1 MSMEV
6 HIMNKKVLSLGV
18 MLSLATTGVMAADS
32 VTTSVNNG
40 DQLTKYQKE
49 AIQLTQKQLAE
60 KAVQD
65 SKTYENVLTLNETR
79 AIDLALANN
88 RTAKQTKWDYQVA
101 KDTVSATA
109 AGKNPSISYLWQG
122 SRSNGVNAMTGRNV
136 TSKNGSHSFT
146 ISAPVFSPELDA
158 SIDASRYAREGAGA
172 SYEEA
177 LQQAKYD
184 AISGYYTLIMN
195 RNLVDVA
202 QQAVKDYQGHVTNV
216 EAQYNVGLVASS
228 DVLAAK
234 TNLADSETNLVKAQ
248 NSANLSE
255 ASLNQVIAYPVQ
267 TSITTA
273 ERDLQYKPYNVTL
286 EQAKAYA
293 MLHRSALVKSA
304 MAVKEAEE
312 TLRKAKSG
320 YLPTVGVETGRGYA
334 DPDGYFGTSNKSWH
348 IGAKASWSL
357 WDGGAT
363 QNKVKV
369 ANDTLEKAKEA
380 NLANVDAVLLAV
392 QKAYLNLRSAEQTIQ
407 STQTAVVQGQE
418 SFRIATLRYRAGV
431 GTNLDVLDAETKL
444 TTARN
449 NYVQALYNYNI
460 SIAALEQLTGV
471 PLNTPVGQ
479 GAEVIAN
486 SGALEQL
493 AKLGSHQ

>member
-49 AIQLTQKQLAE
+49 AIQLTQKQLAN

-65 SKTYENVLTLNETR
+65 SKTYEHALALNETR
-79 AIDLALANN
+79 TIDLALANN

-109 AGKNPSISYLWQG
+109 AGKNPSISYSWQG
-122 SRSNGVNAMTGRNV
+122 SRSKGVNAMTGRNV

-273 ERDLQYKPYNVTL
+273 EHDLQYKPYNVTL

-312 TLRKAKSG
+312 TLKKAKSG

-334 DPDGYFGTSNKSWH
+334 DSDGYFGTSNKSWH

-407 STQTAVVQGQE
+407 STQTAVAQGQE

-471 PLNTPVGQ
+471 PLNTPIGQ
-479 GAEVIAN
+479 GAEVITN

-493 AKLGSHQ
+493 AKLGSNQ

>member
-1 MSMEV
+1 
-6 HIMNKKVLSLGV
+6 MNKKVLSLGV
-18 MLSLATTGVMAADS
+18 MLSLATTGAMAADV

-40 DQLTKYQKE
+40 DQLSKYQKE

-60 KAVQD
+60 KSVQD
-65 SKTYENVLTLNETR
+65 SKTYESKLDLDESRT
-79 AIDLALANN
+79 IDLALANN
-88 RTAKQTKWDYQVA
+88 RTAKQTKWGYEAAKSAVSQV
-101 KDTVSATA
+101 A
-109 AGKNPSISYLWQG
+109 AGKNPSVSYGWSAQKTG
-122 SRSNGVNAMTGRNV
+122 GDTGRGK
-136 TSKNGSHSFT
+136 SGSHNFS
-146 ISAPVFSPELDA
+146 ISAPVFNPQLDA
-158 SIDASRYAREGAGA
+158 SIDSARYTREGTGA

-216 EAQYNVGLVASS
+216 QAQYNVGLVASS

-234 TNLADSETNLVKAQ
+234 TNLADSETSLVKAQ
-248 NSANLSE
+248 NAANLAE

-267 TSITTA
+267 TAINTA
-273 ERDLQYKPYNVTL
+273 EHDLQYKPYNITL

-293 MLHRSALVKSA
+293 LLHRSALVKSA
-304 MAVKEAEE
+304 
-312 TLRKAKSG
+312 KSG
-320 YLPTVGVETGRGYA
+320 YLPTVAVKAGRGYA
-334 DPDGYFGTSNKSWH
+334 DPDGYFGTSTKSWSV
-348 IGAKASWSL
+348 GATASWSL

-363 QNKVKV
+363 QNAIKK
-369 ANDTLEKAKEA
+369 ANAQLEQAKEA
-380 NLANVDAVLLAV
+380 NLATVDAVLLAV

-407 STQTAVVQGQE
+407 STQTAVAQGQE

-444 TTARN
+444 TDARN

-479 GAEVIAN
+479 GAQIIAN
-486 SGALEQL
+486 SGAAEQL
-493 AKLGSHQ
+493 AQLGGNQ

>member
-1 MSMEV
+1 MEV
-6 HIMNKKVLSLGV
+6 HVMNKKVLSLGV
-18 MLSLATTGVMAADS
+18 MLSLVTTGAMAADV

-40 DQLTKYQKE
+40 DQLSKYQKE

-60 KAVQD
+60 KSVQD
-65 SKTYENVLTLNETR
+65 SKTYESKLDLDESRT
-79 AIDLALANN
+79 IDLALANN
-88 RTAKQTKWDYQVA
+88 RTAKQTKWDYQAA

-109 AGKNPSISYLWQG
+109 AGKNPSISYSWQG
-122 SRSNGVNAMTGRNV
+122 ARSNGVNAMTGRNV
-136 TSKNGSHSFT
+136 TSKTGSHSFT

-172 SYEEA
+172 SYEES

-202 QQAVKDYQGHVTNV
+202 QQSVKDYQGHVTNV
-216 EAQYNVGLVASS
+216 QAQYNVGLVASS

-248 NSANLSE
+248 NAANLAE
-255 ASLNQVIAYPVQ
+255 ASLNQVIAYPAQ
-267 TSITTA
+267 TAINTA
-273 ERDLQYKPYNVTL
+273 EHDLQYKPYNVTL
-286 EQAKAYA
+286 EQAKVYA
-293 MLHRSALVKSA
+293 LLHRSALVKSA

-312 TLRKAKSG
+312 TLKKAKSG
-320 YLPTVGVETGRGYA
+320 YLPTVGVEAGRGYA
-334 DPDGYFGTSNKSWH
+334 DPDGYFGTNNKSWH

-357 WDGGAT
+357 WDGGTT

-369 ANDTLEKAKEA
+369 ATDTLEKAKEA
-380 NLANVDAVLLAV
+380 NLAAVDNVLLAV

-407 STQTAVVQGQE
+407 STQTAVAQGQE

-444 TTARN
+444 TDARN

-479 GAEVIAN
+479 GAEIIAN
-486 SGALEQL
+486 SGASEQL
-493 AKLGSHQ
+493 AQLGGNQ

>member
-1 MSMEV
+1 MEV

-18 MLSLATTGVMAADS
+18 MLSLATTGAMAADV

-40 DQLTKYQKE
+40 DQLSKYQKE

-60 KAVQD
+60 KSVQD
-65 SKTYENVLTLNETR
+65 SKTYESKLDLDESRTIE
-79 AIDLALANN
+79 LALANN
-88 RTAKQTKWDYQVA
+88 RTAKQTKWGYEAAKSAVSQV
-101 KDTVSATA
+101 A
-109 AGKNPSISYLWQG
+109 AGKNPSVKYEWSAQKTG
-122 SRSNGVNAMTGRNV
+122 GDTGR
-136 TSKNGSHSFT
+136 SKRGSHDFS
-146 ISAPVFSPELDA
+146 ISAPVFNPQLDA
-158 SIDASRYAREGAGA
+158 SIDAARYTREGTGA

-216 EAQYNVGLVASS
+216 QAQYNVGLVASS

-248 NSANLSE
+248 NSANLAE

-267 TSITTA
+267 TAINTA
-273 ERDLQYKPYNVTL
+273 EHDLQYKPYNVTL

-293 MLHRSALVKSA
+293 LLHRSALVKSA
-304 MAVKEAEE
+304 LDVKSAEEAVKS
-312 TLRKAKSG
+312 AKSG
-320 YLPTVGVETGRGYA
+320 YLPTVAVKAGRGYA
-334 DPDGYFGTSNKSWH
+334 DPDGYFGTSTKSWSV
-348 IGAKASWSL
+348 GAIASWSL

-363 QNKVKV
+363 QNAIKK
-369 ANDTLEKAKEA
+369 ANAQLEQAKEA
-380 NLANVDAVLLAV
+380 NLATVDAVLLAV
-392 QKAYLNLRSAEQTIQ
+392 QKAYLNLSSEEQTIK
-407 STQTAVVQGQE
+407 STQTAVAQGQE

-444 TTARN
+444 TDARN

-479 GAEVIAN
+479 GAEIIAN
-486 SGALEQL
+486 SGAAEQL
-493 AKLGSHQ
+493 AKLGSNQ

>member
-1 MSMEV
+1 
-6 HIMNKKVLSLGV
+6 MNKKVLSLGV

-122 SRSNGVNAMTGRNV
+122 SRSNGVNVMTGRNE
-136 TSKNGSHSFT
+136 TSKKGSHSFT
-146 ISAPVFSPELDA
+146 IKAPVFSPELDA

-177 LQQAKYD
+177 LQKAKYD

-293 MLHRSALVKSA
+293 ILHRSALVKSA
-304 MAVKEAEE
+304 MVVKEAEE
-312 TLRKAKSG
+312 ALKKAKSG
-320 YLPTVGVETGRGYA
+320 YLPTIGVETGRGYA

-348 IGAKASWSL
+348 IGAQASWSL

-369 ANDTLEKAKEA
+369 ANDSLEKAKEA
-380 NLANVDAVLLAV
+380 NLAIVDAVLLEV

-407 STQTAVVQGQE
+407 STQTAVAQGQE

-471 PLNTPVGQ
+471 PLNTPIGQ
-479 GAEVIAN
+479 GAEVITN

>member
-1 MSMEV
+1 
-6 HIMNKKVLSLGV
+6 MNKKVLSLGV

-49 AIQLTQKQLAE
+49 AIQLTQKQLAN

-65 SKTYENVLTLNETR
+65 SKTYEHALALNETR
-79 AIDLALANN
+79 TIDLALANN
-88 RTAKQTKWDYQVA
+88 RTAKQTKWDYQAA

-109 AGKNPSISYLWQG
+109 ASKNPSISYSWQG
-122 SRSNGVNAMTGRNV
+122 SRSKGVNAMTGRNV
-136 TSKNGSHSFT
+136 TTKTGSHSFT
-146 ISAPVFSPELDA
+146 ISAPVFSPEIDA
-158 SIDASRYAREGAGA
+158 SIDASRYAREGTGA
-172 SYEEA
+172 AYEEA

-216 EAQYNVGLVASS
+216 DAQYNVGLVASS

-248 NSANLSE
+248 NTANLAE

-293 MLHRSALVKSA
+293 MFHRSALVKSA
-304 MAVKEAEE
+304 MAVKEAEAA
-312 TLRKAKSG
+312 LRKAKFG
-320 YLPTVGVETGRGYA
+320 YLPTVGVEAGRGYA
-334 DPDGYFGTSNKSWH
+334 DFDGYFGTSNKSWH
-348 IGAKASWSL
+348 VGAKASWSL

-380 NLANVDAVLLAV
+380 NLATVDGVLLAV

-407 STQTAVVQGQE
+407 STQTAVAQGQE

-471 PLNTPVGQ
+471 PLNTPIGQ
-479 GAEVIAN
+479 GAEIITN

-493 AKLGSHQ
+493 AKLGSNQ

>member
-1 MSMEV
+1 
-6 HIMNKKVLSLGV
+6 MNKKVLSLGV
-18 MLSLATTGVMAADS
+18 MLSLATTGAMAADV

-40 DQLTKYQKE
+40 DQLSKYQKE

-60 KAVQD
+60 KSVQD
-65 SKTYENVLTLNETR
+65 SKTYESKLDLDESRTIE
-79 AIDLALANN
+79 LALANN
-88 RTAKQTKWDYQVA
+88 RTAKQTKWGYEAAKSAVSQVA
-101 KDTVSATA
+101 A
-109 AGKNPSISYLWQG
+109 AKNPSVKYGWSAQKTG
-122 SRSNGVNAMTGRNV
+122 GDTGRGKSGKHNF
-136 TSKNGSHSFT
+136 S
-146 ISAPVFSPELDA
+146 ISAYVFNPQLDA
-158 SIDASRYAREGAGA
+158 SIDSARYTREGTGA

-177 LQQAKYD
+177 LQKAKYD

-216 EAQYNVGLVASS
+216 QAQYNVGLVASS

-248 NSANLSE
+248 NSANLAE
-255 ASLNQVIAYPVQ
+255 ATLNQVIAYPAQ
-267 TSITTA
+267 TAINTA
-273 ERDLQYKPYNVTL
+273 EHDLQYKPYNVTL

-293 MLHRSALVKSA
+293 LLHRSELVKSA
-304 MAVKEAEE
+304 LDVKAAEEAVKS
-312 TLRKAKSG
+312 AKSG
-320 YLPTVGVETGRGYA
+320 YLPTVSVSADRDYA
-334 DPDGYFGTSNKSWH
+334 DPDGYFGTSTKSWSV
-348 IGAKASWSL
+348 GATASWSL

-363 QNKVKV
+363 QNAIKK
-369 ANDTLEKAKEA
+369 ANAQLEQAKEA
-380 NLANVDAVLLAV
+380 NLATVDAVLLAV

-407 STQTAVVQGQE
+407 STQTAVAQGQE

-444 TTARN
+444 TDARN

-479 GAEVIAN
+479 GAGIIAN
-486 SGALEQL
+486 SGAAEQL
-493 AKLGSHQ
+493 AQLGGNQ

>member
-1 MSMEV
+1 
-6 HIMNKKVLSLGV
+6 MNKKVLSLGV
-18 MLSLATTGVMAADS
+18 MLSLATTGAMAADV

-40 DQLTKYQKE
+40 DQLSKYQKE

-60 KAVQD
+60 KSVQD
-65 SKTYENVLTLNETR
+65 SKTYESKLDLDESRTIE
-79 AIDLALANN
+79 LALANN
-88 RTAKQTKWDYQVA
+88 RTAKQTKWGYEAAKSAVSQV
-101 KDTVSATA
+101 A
-109 AGKNPSISYLWQG
+109 AGKNPRVSYEWSAQKTGGDTGRSKRGNHDFSISAY
-122 SRSNGVNAMTGRNV
+122 
-136 TSKNGSHSFT
+136 
-146 ISAPVFSPELDA
+146 VFNPQLDA
-158 SIDASRYAREGAGA
+158 NIDSARYTREGTGA

-216 EAQYNVGLVASS
+216 QAQYNVGLVASS

-234 TNLADSETNLVKAQ
+234 TNLADSETSLVKAQ
-248 NSANLSE
+248 NAANLAE

-267 TSITTA
+267 TAINTA
-273 ERDLQYKPYNVTL
+273 EHDLQYKPYNVTL

-293 MLHRSALVKSA
+293 LLHRSALVKSA
-304 MAVKEAEE
+304 LDVKSAEEAVKS
-312 TLRKAKSG
+312 AKSG
-320 YLPTVGVETGRGYA
+320 YLPTVAVKAGRGYA
-334 DPDGYFGTSNKSWH
+334 DPDGYFGTSTKSWSV
-348 IGAKASWSL
+348 GATASWSL

-363 QNKVKV
+363 QNAIKK
-369 ANDTLEKAKEA
+369 ANAQLEQAKEA
-380 NLANVDAVLLAV
+380 NLATVDAVLLAV

-407 STQTAVVQGQE
+407 STQTAVAQGQE

-444 TTARN
+444 TDARN

-479 GAEVIAN
+479 GAQIIAN
-486 SGALEQL
+486 SGAAEQL
-493 AKLGSHQ
+493 AQLGGNQ

>member
-1 MSMEV
+1 
-6 HIMNKKVLSLGV
+6 MNKKVLSLGV
-18 MLSLATTGVMAADS
+18 MLSLVTTGAMAADV

-40 DQLTKYQKE
+40 DQLSKYQKE

-60 KAVQD
+60 KSVQD
-65 SKTYENVLTLNETR
+65 SKTYESKLDLDESRT
-79 AIDLALANN
+79 IDLALANN
-88 RTAKQTKWDYQVA
+88 RTAKQTKWGYEAAKSAVSQVA
-101 KDTVSATA
+101 A
-109 AGKNPSISYLWQG
+109 AKNPSVSYGWSAQKTG
-122 SRSNGVNAMTGRNV
+122 GDTGRGK
-136 TSKNGSHSFT
+136 SGSHNFS
-146 ISAPVFSPELDA
+146 ISAPVFNPQLDA
-158 SIDASRYAREGAGA
+158 SIDSARYTREGTGA

-216 EAQYNVGLVASS
+216 QAQYNVGLVASS

-248 NSANLSE
+248 NAANLAE
-255 ASLNQVIAYPVQ
+255 ASLNQVIAYPAQ
-267 TSITTA
+267 TAINTA
-273 ERDLQYKPYNVTL
+273 EHDLQYKPYNVTL
-286 EQAKAYA
+286 EQAKVYA
-293 MLHRSALVKSA
+293 LLHRSALVKSA

-312 TLRKAKSG
+312 TLKKAKSG
-320 YLPTVGVETGRGYA
+320 YLPTVGVEAGRGYA
-334 DPDGYFGTSNKSWH
+334 DPDGYFGTNNKSWH

-357 WDGGAT
+357 WDGGTT

-369 ANDTLEKAKEA
+369 ATDTLEKAKEA
-380 NLANVDAVLLAV
+380 NLAAVDNVLLAV

-407 STQTAVVQGQE
+407 STQTAVAQGQE

-444 TTARN
+444 TDARN

-479 GAEVIAN
+479 GAEIIAN
-486 SGALEQL
+486 SGAAEQL
-493 AKLGSHQ
+493 AKLGSNQ

>member
-1 MSMEV
+1 
-6 HIMNKKVLSLGV
+6 MNKKVLSLGV
-18 MLSLATTGVMAADS
+18 MLSLATTGAMAADV

-40 DQLTKYQKE
+40 DQLSKYQKE

-60 KAVQD
+60 KSVQD
-65 SKTYENVLTLNETR
+65 SKTYESKLDLDESRT
-79 AIDLALANN
+79 IDLALANN
-88 RTAKQTKWDYQVA
+88 RTAKQTKWGYEAAKSAVSQV
-101 KDTVSATA
+101 A
-109 AGKNPSISYLWQG
+109 AGKNPSVSYGWSAQK
-122 SRSNGVNAMTGRNV
+122 NGGDTGRGK
-136 TSKNGSHSFT
+136 SGSHNFS
-146 ISAPVFSPELDA
+146 ISAPVFNPQLDA
-158 SIDASRYAREGAGA
+158 SIDSARYTREGTGA

-216 EAQYNVGLVASS
+216 QAQYNVGLVASS

-234 TNLADSETNLVKAQ
+234 TNLADSETSLVKAQ
-248 NSANLSE
+248 NAANLAE

-267 TSITTA
+267 TAINTA
-273 ERDLQYKPYNVTL
+273 EHDLQYKPYNVTL

-293 MLHRSALVKSA
+293 LLHRSALVKSA
-304 MAVKEAEE
+304 LDVKSAEEAVKS
-312 TLRKAKSG
+312 AKSG
-320 YLPTVGVETGRGYA
+320 YLPTVAVKAGRGYA
-334 DPDGYFGTSNKSWH
+334 DPDGYFGTSTKSWSV
-348 IGAKASWSL
+348 GATASWSL

-363 QNKVKV
+363 QNAIKK
-369 ANDTLEKAKEA
+369 ANAQPKEA
-380 NLANVDAVLLAV
+380 NLATVDAVLLAV

-407 STQTAVVQGQE
+407 STQTAVAQGQE

-479 GAEVIAN
+479 GAEIIAN

-493 AKLGSHQ
+493 AKLGSNQ

>member
-1 MSMEV
+1 
-6 HIMNKKVLSLGV
+6 MNKKVLSLGV

-49 AIQLTQKQLAE
+49 AIQLTQKQLAN

-65 SKTYENVLTLNETR
+65 SKTYEHALALNETR
-79 AIDLALANN
+79 TIDLALANN
-88 RTAKQTKWDYQVA
+88 RTAKQTKWGYEAAKSAVSQVA
-101 KDTVSATA
+101 A
-109 AGKNPSISYLWQG
+109 AKNPSVKYDWSAQKTG
-122 SRSNGVNAMTGRNV
+122 GDTGR
-136 TSKNGSHSFT
+136 SKRGNHDFS
-146 ISAPVFSPELDA
+146 ISAYVFNPQLDA
-158 SIDASRYAREGAGA
+158 SIDSARYTREGTGA

-234 TNLADSETNLVKAQ
+234 TNLAESETSLVKAQ
-248 NSANLSE
+248 NTANLAE

-304 MAVKEAEE
+304 LDVKSAEE
-312 TLRKAKSG
+312 AVRSAKAG
-320 YLPTVGVETGRGYA
+320 YLPTVAVKAGRGYI
-334 DPDGYFGTSNKSWH
+334 DPDGYFGTSTKSWSV
-348 IGAKASWSL
+348 GASASWSL

-363 QNKVKV
+363 QNAIKK
-369 ANDTLEKAKEA
+369 ANAQLEQAKEA
-380 NLANVDAVLLAV
+380 NLATVDAVLLAV

-407 STQTAVVQGQE
+407 STQTAVAQGQE

-471 PLNTPVGQ
+471 PLNTPIGQ
-479 GAEVIAN
+479 GAEVITN

-493 AKLGSHQ
+493 AKLGSN

>member
-1 MSMEV
+1 MEV
-6 HIMNKKVLSLGV
+6 HVMNKKVLSLGV
-18 MLSLATTGVMAADS
+18 MLSLVTTGAMAADV

-40 DQLTKYQKE
+40 DQLSKYQKE

-60 KAVQD
+60 KSVQD
-65 SKTYENVLTLNETR
+65 SKTYESKLDLDESRT
-79 AIDLALANN
+79 IDLALANN
-88 RTAKQTKWDYQVA
+88 RTAKQTKWGYEAAKSAVSQVA
-101 KDTVSATA
+101 A
-109 AGKNPSISYLWQG
+109 AKNPSVSYGWSAQKTG
-122 SRSNGVNAMTGRNV
+122 GDTGRGK
-136 TSKNGSHSFT
+136 SGSHNFS
-146 ISAPVFSPELDA
+146 ISAPVFNPQLDA
-158 SIDASRYAREGAGA
+158 SIDSARYTREGTGA

-216 EAQYNVGLVASS
+216 QAQYNVGLVASS

-248 NSANLSE
+248 NVANLAE

-267 TSITTA
+267 TAINTA
-273 ERDLQYKPYNVTL
+273 EHDLQYKPYNVTL

-293 MLHRSALVKSA
+293 LLHRSALVKSA
-304 MAVKEAEE
+304 LDVKSAEEAVKS
-312 TLRKAKSG
+312 AKSG
-320 YLPTVGVETGRGYA
+320 YLPTVAVKAGRGYA
-334 DPDGYFGTSNKSWH
+334 DLDGYFGTSTKSWSV
-348 IGAKASWSL
+348 GATASWSL
-357 WDGGAT
+357 WDGGTT

-369 ANDTLEKAKEA
+369 ATDTLEKAKEA
-380 NLANVDAVLLAV
+380 NLAAVDNVLLAV

-407 STQTAVVQGQE
+407 STQTAVAQGQE

-444 TTARN
+444 TDARN

-479 GAEVIAN
+479 GAEIIAN
-486 SGALEQL
+486 SGAAEQL
-493 AKLGSHQ
+493 AQLGGNQ

>member
-1 MSMEV
+1 
-6 HIMNKKVLSLGV
+6 MNKKVLSLGV

-49 AIQLTQKQLAE
+49 AIQLTQKQLAN

-65 SKTYENVLTLNETR
+65 SKIYEHALALNETR
-79 AIDLALANN
+79 TIDLALANN
-88 RTAKQTKWDYQVA
+88 RIAKQTKWGYEAAKSAVSQV
-101 KDTVSATA
+101 A
-109 AGKNPSISYLWQG
+109 AGKNPSVSYAWNAQRTGGDTG
-122 SRSNGVNAMTGRNV
+122 SGKFGNHKFS
-136 TSKNGSHSFT
+136 
-146 ISAPVFSPELDA
+146 ISAPIFAPQLDA
-158 SIDASRYAREGAGA
+158 SIDSARYTREGTGA

-184 AISGYYTLIMN
+184 AINGYYTLIMN
-195 RNLVDVA
+195 RNLVEVA

-255 ASLNQVIAYPVQ
+255 ASLNQVIAYPAQ

-273 ERDLQYKPYNVTL
+273 EHDLQYKPYNVTL

-293 MLHRSALVKSA
+293 MLHRSELVKSA
-304 MAVKEAEE
+304 MAVKSAEE
-312 TLRKAKSG
+312 AVRSAKAG
-320 YLPTVGVETGRGYA
+320 YLPTVKVNASRGYE
-334 DPDGYFGTSNKSWH
+334 DPDGYFGTSKKSWSV
-348 IGAKASWSL
+348 GASASWSL

-363 QNKVKV
+363 QNAIKK
-369 ANDTLEKAKEA
+369 ANAQLEQAKEA
-380 NLANVDAVLLAV
+380 NLATVDAVLLAV

-407 STQTAVVQGQE
+407 STQTAVTQGQE

-471 PLNTPVGQ
+471 PLNTPIGQ
-479 GAEVIAN
+479 GAEVITN

-493 AKLGSHQ
+493 AKLGSNQ

>member
-1 MSMEV
+1 
-6 HIMNKKVLSLGV
+6 MNKKVLSLGV
-18 MLSLATTGVMAADS
+18 MLSLVTTGAMAADV

-40 DQLTKYQKE
+40 DQLSKYQKE

-60 KAVQD
+60 KSVQD
-65 SKTYENVLTLNETR
+65 SKTYESKLDLDESRTIE
-79 AIDLALANN
+79 LALANN

-109 AGKNPSISYLWQG
+109 AGKNPSISYTWQG
-122 SRSNGVNAMTGRNV
+122 ARSYGVNAMTGRNV
-136 TSKNGSHSFT
+136 TSKTGSHSFT

-172 SYEEA
+172 GYEEA

-202 QQAVKDYQGHVTNV
+202 QQSVKDYQGHVTNV
-216 EAQYNVGLVASS
+216 QAQYNVGLVASS

-267 TSITTA
+267 TAINTA
-273 ERDLQYKPYNVTL
+273 EHDLQYKPYNVTL

-293 MLHRSALVKSA
+293 LLHRSALVKSA

-312 TLRKAKSG
+312 ALKKVKSG
-320 YLPTVGVETGRGYA
+320 YLPTVGVEAGRGYA

-369 ANDTLEKAKEA
+369 ATDTLEKAKEA
-380 NLANVDAVLLAV
+380 NLAAVDSVLLAV

-407 STQTAVVQGQE
+407 STQTAVAQGQE

-444 TTARN
+444 TDARN

-479 GAEVIAN
+479 GAGIIAN
-486 SGALEQL
+486 SGAAEQL
-493 AKLGSHQ
+493 AQLGGNQ

>member
-1 MSMEV
+1 
-6 HIMNKKVLSLGV
+6 MNKKVLSLGV
-18 MLSLATTGVMAADS
+18 MLSLVTTGAMAADV

-40 DQLTKYQKE
+40 DQLSKYQKE

-60 KAVQD
+60 KSVQD
-65 SKTYENVLTLNETR
+65 SKTYESKLDLDESRT
-79 AIDLALANN
+79 IDLALANN
-88 RTAKQTKWDYQVA
+88 RTAKQTKWGYEAAKSAVSQVA
-101 KDTVSATA
+101 A
-109 AGKNPSISYLWQG
+109 AKNPSVSYGWSTQKTG
-122 SRSNGVNAMTGRNV
+122 GDTGRGK
-136 TSKNGSHSFT
+136 SGSHNFS
-146 ISAPVFSPELDA
+146 ISAPVFNPQLDA
-158 SIDASRYAREGAGA
+158 SIDSARYTREGTGA

-216 EAQYNVGLVASS
+216 QAQYNVGLVASS

-248 NSANLSE
+248 NVANLAE

-267 TSITTA
+267 TAINTA
-273 ERDLQYKPYNVTL
+273 EHDLQYKPYNVTL

-293 MLHRSALVKSA
+293 LLHRSALVKSA
-304 MAVKEAEE
+304 LDVKSAEEAVKS
-312 TLRKAKSG
+312 AKSG
-320 YLPTVGVETGRGYA
+320 YLPTVAVKAGRGYA
-334 DPDGYFGTSNKSWH
+334 DLDGYFGTSTKSWSV
-348 IGAKASWSL
+348 GATASWSL
-357 WDGGAT
+357 WDGGTT

-369 ANDTLEKAKEA
+369 ATDTLEKAKEA
-380 NLANVDAVLLAV
+380 NLAAVDNVLLAV

-407 STQTAVVQGQE
+407 STQTAVAQGQE

-444 TTARN
+444 TDARN

-479 GAEVIAN
+479 GAEIIAN
-486 SGALEQL
+486 SGAAEQL
-493 AKLGSHQ
+493 AQLGGNQ

>member
-1 MSMEV
+1 
-6 HIMNKKVLSLGV
+6 
-18 MLSLATTGVMAADS
+18 
-32 VTTSVNNG
+32 
-40 DQLTKYQKE
+40 
-49 AIQLTQKQLAE
+49 
-60 KAVQD
+60 
-65 SKTYENVLTLNETR
+65 
-79 AIDLALANN
+79 
-88 RTAKQTKWDYQVA
+88 
-101 KDTVSATA
+101 
-109 AGKNPSISYLWQG
+109 
-122 SRSNGVNAMTGRNV
+122 MTGRNV
-136 TSKNGSHSFT
+136 TTKTGSHSFT
-146 ISAPVFSPELDA
+146 ISAPVFSPEIDA
-158 SIDASRYAREGAGA
+158 SIDASRYAREGTGA
-172 SYEEA
+172 AYEEA

-216 EAQYNVGLVASS
+216 DAQYNVGLVASS

-248 NSANLSE
+248 NTANLAE

-304 MAVKEAEE
+304 MAVKEAEAA
-312 TLRKAKSG
+312 LRKAKFG
-320 YLPTVGVETGRGYA
+320 YLPTVGVEAGRGYA
-334 DPDGYFGTSNKSWH
+334 DFDGYFGTSNKSWH
-348 IGAKASWSL
+348 VGAKASWSL

-380 NLANVDAVLLAV
+380 NLATVDGVLLAV

-407 STQTAVVQGQE
+407 STQTAVAQGQE

-486 SGALEQL
+486 SGAIEQL
-493 AKLGSHQ
+493 AKLGSNQ

>member
-1 MSMEV
+1 
-6 HIMNKKVLSLGV
+6 MNKKVLSLGV
-18 MLSLATTGVMAADS
+18 MLSLATTGAMAADV

-40 DQLTKYQKE
+40 DQLSKYQKE

-60 KAVQD
+60 KSVQD
-65 SKTYENVLTLNETR
+65 SKTYESKLDLDESRT
-79 AIDLALANN
+79 IDLALANN
-88 RTAKQTKWDYQVA
+88 RTAKQTKWDYQAA

-109 AGKNPSISYLWQG
+109 AGKNPSISYTWQG
-122 SRSNGVNAMTGRNV
+122 ARSNGVNAITGRNV
-136 TSKNGSHSFT
+136 TSKTGSHSFT

-172 SYEEA
+172 SYEET

-216 EAQYNVGLVASS
+216 QAQYNVGLVASS

-248 NSANLSE
+248 NAANLSE
-255 ASLNQVIAYPVQ
+255 ATLNQVIAYPAQ
-267 TSITTA
+267 TAINTA
-273 ERDLQYKPYNVTL
+273 EHDLQYKPYNVTL

-293 MLHRSALVKSA
+293 LLHRSALVKSA

-312 TLRKAKSG
+312 TLKKAKSG
-320 YLPTVGVETGRGYA
+320 YLPTVGVEAGRGYA

-369 ANDTLEKAKEA
+369 ATDTLEKVKEA
-380 NLANVDAVLLAV
+380 NLAAVDNVLLAV

-407 STQTAVVQGQE
+407 STQTAVAQGQE

-444 TTARN
+444 TESRN
-449 NYVQALYNYNI
+449 NYVDALYNYNVSI
-460 SIAALEQLTGV
+460 SALEQATGI
-471 PLNTPVGQ
+471 PLDTPVGQ
-479 GAEVIAN
+479 GASIIAN
-486 SGALEQL
+486 SGAVEQL
-493 AKLGSHQ
+493 AALATATPAKK

>member
-1 MSMEV
+1 
-6 HIMNKKVLSLGV
+6 MNKKVLSLGV
-18 MLSLATTGVMAADS
+18 MLSLATTGAMAADV

-40 DQLTKYQKE
+40 DQLSKYQKE

-60 KAVQD
+60 KSVQD
-65 SKTYENVLTLNETR
+65 SKTYESKLDLDESRTIE
-79 AIDLALANN
+79 LALANN
-88 RTAKQTKWDYQVA
+88 RTAKQTKWGYEAA
-101 KDTVSATA
+101 KSTVSQVA
-109 AGKNPSISYLWQG
+109 AGKNPSVKYDWSAKKTG
-122 SRSNGVNAMTGRNV
+122 GDTGRGK
-136 TSKNGSHSFT
+136 SGSHNFS
-146 ISAPVFSPELDA
+146 IIAPVFNPQLDA
-158 SIDASRYAREGAGA
+158 SIDSARYTREGTGA

-216 EAQYNVGLVASS
+216 QAQYNVGLVASS

-248 NSANLSE
+248 NSANLAE

-267 TSITTA
+267 TAINTA
-273 ERDLQYKPYNVTL
+273 EHDLQYKPYNVTL

-293 MLHRSALVKSA
+293 LLHRSALVKSA
-304 MAVKEAEE
+304 LDVKSAEEAVKS
-312 TLRKAKSG
+312 AKSG
-320 YLPTVGVETGRGYA
+320 YLPTVSVSAGRGYA
-334 DPDGYFGTSNKSWH
+334 DLDGYFGTSTKSWSV
-348 IGAKASWSL
+348 GATASWSL

-363 QNKVKV
+363 QNAIKK
-369 ANDTLEKAKEA
+369 ANAQLEQAKEA
-380 NLANVDAVLLAV
+380 NLATVDAVLLAV

-407 STQTAVVQGQE
+407 STQTAVAQGQE

-444 TTARN
+444 TDARN

-479 GAEVIAN
+479 GAEIIAN
-486 SGALEQL
+486 SGAAEQL
-493 AKLGSHQ
+493 AQLGGNQ

>member
-122 SRSNGVNAMTGRNV
+122 SRSNGVNVMTGRNE
-136 TSKNGSHSFT
+136 TSKKGSHSFT
-146 ISAPVFSPELDA
+146 IKAPVFSPELDA

-177 LQQAKYD
+177 LQKAKYD

-293 MLHRSALVKSA
+293 ILHRSALVKSA
-304 MAVKEAEE
+304 MVVKEAEE
-312 TLRKAKSG
+312 ALKKAKSG
-320 YLPTVGVETGRGYA
+320 YLPTIGVETGRGYA

-348 IGAKASWSL
+348 IGAQASWSL

-369 ANDTLEKAKEA
+369 ANDSLEKAKEA
-380 NLANVDAVLLAV
+380 NLATVDAVLLAV
-392 QKAYLNLRSAEQTIQ
+392 QKAYLYLRSAEPTIQ
-407 STQTAVVQGQE
+407 STQTAVAKGQE

-471 PLNTPVGQ
+471 PLNTPIGQ
-479 GAEVIAN
+479 GAEVITN

>member
-1 MSMEV
+1 
-6 HIMNKKVLSLGV
+6 MNKKVLSLGV
-18 MLSLATTGVMAADS
+18 MLSLATTGAMAADV

-40 DQLTKYQKE
+40 DQLSKYQKE

-60 KAVQD
+60 KSVQD
-65 SKTYENVLTLNETR
+65 SKTYESKLDLDESRTIE
-79 AIDLALANN
+79 LALANN
-88 RTAKQTKWDYQVA
+88 RTAKQTKWGYEAAKSAVSQV
-101 KDTVSATA
+101 A
-109 AGKNPSISYLWQG
+109 AGKNPSVKYDWSAKKKG
-122 SRSNGVNAMTGRNV
+122 GDTGRGK
-136 TSKNGSHSFT
+136 SGSHNFS
-146 ISAPVFSPELDA
+146 IIAPVFNPQLDA
-158 SIDASRYAREGAGA
+158 SIDSARYTREGTGA

-216 EAQYNVGLVASS
+216 QAQYNVGLVASS

-248 NSANLSE
+248 NSANLAE

-267 TSITTA
+267 TAINTA
-273 ERDLQYKPYNVTL
+273 EHDLQYKPYNVTL

-293 MLHRSALVKSA
+293 LLHRSALVKSA
-304 MAVKEAEE
+304 LDVKSAEEAVKS
-312 TLRKAKSG
+312 AKSG
-320 YLPTVGVETGRGYA
+320 YLPTVAVSAGRGYA
-334 DPDGYFGTSNKSWH
+334 DLDGYFGTSTKSWSV
-348 IGAKASWSL
+348 GATASWSL

-363 QNKVKV
+363 QNAIKK
-369 ANDTLEKAKEA
+369 ANAQLEQAKEA
-380 NLANVDAVLLAV
+380 NLATVDAVLLAV

-407 STQTAVVQGQE
+407 STQTAVAQGQE

-444 TTARN
+444 TDARN

-479 GAEVIAN
+479 GAEIIAN
-486 SGALEQL
+486 SGAAEQL
-493 AKLGSHQ
+493 AQLGGNQ

>member
-1 MSMEV
+1 MEV

-18 MLSLATTGVMAADS
+18 MLSLATTGAMAADV

-40 DQLTKYQKE
+40 DQLSKYQKE

-60 KAVQD
+60 KSVQD
-65 SKTYENVLTLNETR
+65 SKTYESKLDLDESRTIE
-79 AIDLALANN
+79 LALANN

-109 AGKNPSISYLWQG
+109 AGKNPSISYTWQG
-122 SRSNGVNAMTGRNV
+122 ARSYGVNAMTGRNV
-136 TSKNGSHSFT
+136 TSKTGSHSFT

-172 SYEEA
+172 GYEEA

-216 EAQYNVGLVASS
+216 QAQYNVGLVASS

-267 TSITTA
+267 TAINTA
-273 ERDLQYKPYNVTL
+273 EHDLQYKPYNVTL

-293 MLHRSALVKSA
+293 LLHRSALVKSA

-312 TLRKAKSG
+312 ALKKVKSG
-320 YLPTVGVETGRGYA
+320 YLPTVGVEAGRGYA

-369 ANDTLEKAKEA
+369 ATDTLEKAKEA
-380 NLANVDAVLLAV
+380 NLAAVDSVLLAV

-407 STQTAVVQGQE
+407 STQTAVAQGQE

-444 TTARN
+444 TDARN

-479 GAEVIAN
+479 GAEIIAN
-486 SGALEQL
+486 SGAAEQL
-493 AKLGSHQ
+493 AQLGGNQ

>member
-18 MLSLATTGVMAADS
+18 MLSLATTGVMATDS

-40 DQLTKYQKE
+40 NQLTKYQKE
-49 AIQLTQKQLAE
+49 AIQLTQKQLAN

-65 SKTYENVLTLNETR
+65 SKTYEPALALNETR
-79 AIDLALANN
+79 TIDLALANN
-88 RTAKQTKWDYQVA
+88 RTAKQTKWGYEAAKSAVSQVA
-101 KDTVSATA
+101 A
-109 AGKNPSISYLWQG
+109 AKNPSVKYDWSAQKTG
-122 SRSNGVNAMTGRNV
+122 GDTGR
-136 TSKNGSHSFT
+136 SKRGNHDFS
-146 ISAPVFSPELDA
+146 ISAYVFNPQLDA
-158 SIDASRYAREGAGA
+158 SIDSARYTREGTGA

-234 TNLADSETNLVKAQ
+234 TNLADSETSLVKAQ
-248 NSANLSE
+248 NTANLAE

-273 ERDLQYKPYNVTL
+273 EHDLQYKPYNVTL

-304 MAVKEAEE
+304 LDVKSAEE
-312 TLRKAKSG
+312 AVRSAKAG
-320 YLPTVGVETGRGYA
+320 YLPTVAVKAGRGYI
-334 DPDGYFGTSNKSWH
+334 DPDGYFGTSTKSWSV
-348 IGAKASWSL
+348 GASASWSL

-363 QNKVKV
+363 QNAIKK
-369 ANDTLEKAKEA
+369 ANAQLEQAKEV
-380 NLANVDAVLLAV
+380 NLATVDAVLLAV

-407 STQTAVVQGQE
+407 STQTAVAQGQE

-471 PLNTPVGQ
+471 PLNTPIGQ
-479 GAEVIAN
+479 GAEVITN

-493 AKLGSHQ
+493 AKLGSNQ

>member
-49 AIQLTQKQLAE
+49 AIQLTQKQLAN

-65 SKTYENVLTLNETR
+65 SKTYEHALALNETR
-79 AIDLALANN
+79 TIDLALANN
-88 RTAKQTKWDYQVA
+88 RTAKQTKWGYEAAKSAVSQV
-101 KDTVSATA
+101 A
-109 AGKNPSISYLWQG
+109 AGKNPSVSYLWQATRVG
-122 SRSNGVNAMTGRNV
+122 GDSGHRKSGDHNF
-136 TSKNGSHSFT
+136 SIK
-146 ISAPVFSPELDA
+146 APVFSPQLDA
-158 SIDASRYAREGAGA
+158 SIESARYTREGTGA

-234 TNLADSETNLVKAQ
+234 TNLAESETSLVKAQ
-248 NSANLSE
+248 NTANLAE

-273 ERDLQYKPYNVTL
+273 EHDLQYKPYNVTL

-304 MAVKEAEE
+304 LDVKSAEE
-312 TLRKAKSG
+312 AVRSAKAG
-320 YLPTVGVETGRGYA
+320 YLPTVAVKAGRGYI
-334 DPDGYFGTSNKSWH
+334 DPDGYFGTSTKSWSV
-348 IGAKASWSL
+348 GASASWSL

-363 QNKVKV
+363 QNAIKK
-369 ANDTLEKAKEA
+369 ANAQLEQAKEA
-380 NLANVDAVLLAV
+380 NLATVDAILLAV
-392 QKAYLNLRSAEQTIQ
+392 QKAYLNLRSAEQTMQ
-407 STQTAVVQGQE
+407 STQTAVAQGQE

-471 PLNTPVGQ
+471 PLNTPIGQ
-479 GAEVIAN
+479 GAEVITN

-493 AKLGSHQ
+493 AKLGSNQ

>member
-1 MSMEV
+1 
-6 HIMNKKVLSLGV
+6 MNKKVLSLGV
-18 MLSLATTGVMAADS
+18 MLSLATTGAMAADV

-40 DQLTKYQKE
+40 DQLSKYQKE

-60 KAVQD
+60 KSVQD
-65 SKTYENVLTLNETR
+65 SKTYESKLDLDESRTIE
-79 AIDLALANN
+79 LALANN
-88 RTAKQTKWDYQVA
+88 RTAKQTKWGYEAAKSAVSQV
-101 KDTVSATA
+101 A
-109 AGKNPSISYLWQG
+109 AGKNPSVKYEWSAQKTG
-122 SRSNGVNAMTGRNV
+122 GDTGR
-136 TSKNGSHSFT
+136 SKRGSHDFS
-146 ISAPVFSPELDA
+146 ISAPVFNPQLDA
-158 SIDASRYAREGAGA
+158 SIDAARYTREGTGA

-216 EAQYNVGLVASS
+216 QAQYNVGLVASS

-248 NSANLSE
+248 NSANLAE

-267 TSITTA
+267 TAINTA
-273 ERDLQYKPYNVTL
+273 EHDLQYKPYNVTL
-286 EQAKAYA
+286 EKAKAYA
-293 MLHRSALVKSA
+293 LLHRSALVKSA
-304 MAVKEAEE
+304 LDVKSAEEAVKS
-312 TLRKAKSG
+312 AKSG
-320 YLPTVGVETGRGYA
+320 YLPTVAVKAGRGYA
-334 DPDGYFGTSNKSWH
+334 DPDGYFGTSTKSWSV
-348 IGAKASWSL
+348 GAIASWSL

-363 QNKVKV
+363 QNAIKK
-369 ANDTLEKAKEA
+369 ANAQLEQAKEA
-380 NLANVDAVLLAV
+380 NLATVDAVLLAV

-407 STQTAVVQGQE
+407 STQTAVAQGQE

-444 TTARN
+444 TDARN

-479 GAEVIAN
+479 GAEIIAN
-486 SGALEQL
+486 SGAAEQL
-493 AKLGSHQ
+493 AQLGANQ

>member
-1 MSMEV
+1 
-6 HIMNKKVLSLGV
+6 MNKKVLSLGV

-49 AIQLTQKQLAE
+49 AIQLTQKQLAN

-65 SKTYENVLTLNETR
+65 SKTYERGLALDETR
-79 AIDLALANN
+79 TIDLALANN
-88 RTAKQTKWDYQVA
+88 RTAKQTKWGYEAAKSAVSQVA
-101 KDTVSATA
+101 AK
-109 AGKNPSISYLWQG
+109 KNP
-122 SRSNGVNAMTGRNV
+122 NV
-136 TSKNGSHSFT
+136 GYQWSGTKSSSSERGEHTFS

-158 SIDASRYAREGAGA
+158 SIDSARYTREGTGA

-177 LQQAKYD
+177 LQQAKYE

-234 TNLADSETNLVKAQ
+234 TNLAESETSLVKAQ
-248 NSANLSE
+248 NTANLAE

-293 MLHRSALVKSA
+293 MLHRSDLVKSA
-304 MAVKEAEE
+304 LDVKSAEE
-312 TLRKAKSG
+312 AVRSAKAG
-320 YLPTVGVETGRGYA
+320 YLPVVSVSASRTYT
-334 DPDGYFGTSNKSWH
+334 DLDGYFGTSNKSWRV
-348 IGAKASWSL
+348 GASASWSL

-363 QNKVKV
+363 QNAIKK
-369 ANDTLEKAKEA
+369 ANAQLEQAKEA
-380 NLANVDAVLLAV
+380 NLATVDAVLLAV

-407 STQTAVVQGQE
+407 STQTAVAQGQE

-479 GAEVIAN
+479 GAEIITN
-486 SGALEQL
+486 SGAIEQL

>member
-1 MSMEV
+1 
-6 HIMNKKVLSLGV
+6 MNKKVLSLGV
-18 MLSLATTGVMAADS
+18 MLSLATTGAMAADV

-40 DQLTKYQKE
+40 DQLSKYQKE

-60 KAVQD
+60 KSVQD
-65 SKTYENVLTLNETR
+65 SKTYESKLDLDESRT
-79 AIDLALANN
+79 IDLALANN
-88 RTAKQTKWDYQVA
+88 RTAKQTKWDYQAA

-109 AGKNPSISYLWQG
+109 AGKNPSISYSWQG
-122 SRSNGVNAMTGRNV
+122 ARSNGVNAMTGRNV
-136 TSKNGSHSFT
+136 TSKTGSHSFT

-172 SYEEA
+172 SYEES

-202 QQAVKDYQGHVTNV
+202 QQSVKDYQGHVTNV
-216 EAQYNVGLVASS
+216 QAQYNVGLVASS

-234 TNLADSETNLVKAQ
+234 TNLADSETSLVKAQ
-248 NSANLSE
+248 NAANLAE

-267 TSITTA
+267 TAINTA
-273 ERDLQYKPYNVTL
+273 EHDLQYKPYNITL

-293 MLHRSALVKSA
+293 LLHRSALVKSA
-304 MAVKEAEE
+304 LDVKSAEE
-312 TLRKAKSG
+312 TVKSAKSG
-320 YLPTVGVETGRGYA
+320 YLPTVAVKAGRGYA
-334 DPDGYFGTSNKSWH
+334 DPDGYFGTSTKSWSV
-348 IGAKASWSL
+348 GATASWSL

-363 QNKVKV
+363 QNAIKK
-369 ANDTLEKAKEA
+369 ANAQLEQAKEA
-380 NLANVDAVLLAV
+380 NLATVDAVLLAV

-407 STQTAVVQGQE
+407 STQTAVAQGQE

-444 TTARN
+444 TDARN

-479 GAEVIAN
+479 GAEIIAN
-486 SGALEQL
+486 SGASEQL
-493 AKLGSHQ
+493 AQLGSNQ

>member
-1 MSMEV
+1 
-6 HIMNKKVLSLGV
+6 MNKKVLSLGV
-18 MLSLATTGVMAADS
+18 MLSLATTGAMAADV

-40 DQLTKYQKE
+40 DQLSKYQKE

-60 KAVQD
+60 KSVQD
-65 SKTYENVLTLNETR
+65 SKTYESKLDLDESRTIE
-79 AIDLALANN
+79 LALANN
-88 RTAKQTKWDYQVA
+88 RTAKQTKWGYEAAKSAVSQV
-101 KDTVSATA
+101 A
-109 AGKNPSISYLWQG
+109 AGKNPSVKYEWSAQKTG
-122 SRSNGVNAMTGRNV
+122 GDTGR
-136 TSKNGSHSFT
+136 SKRGSHDFS
-146 ISAPVFSPELDA
+146 ISAPVFNPQLDA
-158 SIDASRYAREGAGA
+158 SIDAARYTREGTGA

-216 EAQYNVGLVASS
+216 QAQYNVGLVASS

-248 NSANLSE
+248 NSANLAE

-267 TSITTA
+267 TAINTA
-273 ERDLQYKPYNVTL
+273 EHDLQYKPYNVTL

-293 MLHRSALVKSA
+293 LLHRSALVKSA
-304 MAVKEAEE
+304 LDVKSAEEAVKS
-312 TLRKAKSG
+312 AKSG
-320 YLPTVGVETGRGYA
+320 YLPTVAVKAGRGYA
-334 DPDGYFGTSNKSWH
+334 DPDGYFGTSTKSWSV
-348 IGAKASWSL
+348 GAIASWSL

-363 QNKVKV
+363 QNAIKK
-369 ANDTLEKAKEA
+369 ANAQLEQAKEA
-380 NLANVDAVLLAV
+380 NLATVDAVLLAV

-407 STQTAVVQGQE
+407 STQTAVAQGQE

-431 GTNLDVLDAETKL
+431 GTNIDVLDAETKL
-444 TTARN
+444 TDARN

-479 GAEVIAN
+479 GAEIIAN
-486 SGALEQL
+486 SGAAEQL
-493 AKLGSHQ
+493 AQLGGNQ

>member
-1 MSMEV
+1 
-6 HIMNKKVLSLGV
+6 MNKKVLSLGV
-18 MLSLATTGVMAADS
+18 MLSLATTGAMAADV

-40 DQLTKYQKE
+40 DQLSKYQKE

-60 KAVQD
+60 KSVQD
-65 SKTYENVLTLNETR
+65 SKTYESKLDLDESRT
-79 AIDLALANN
+79 IDLALANN
-88 RTAKQTKWDYQVA
+88 RTAKQTKWGYEAAKSAVSQV
-101 KDTVSATA
+101 A
-109 AGKNPSISYLWQG
+109 AGKNPSVSYGWSAQKTG
-122 SRSNGVNAMTGRNV
+122 GDTGRGK
-136 TSKNGSHSFT
+136 SGSHNFS
-146 ISAPVFSPELDA
+146 ISAPVFNPQLDA
-158 SIDASRYAREGAGA
+158 SIDSARYTREGTGA

-216 EAQYNVGLVASS
+216 QAQYNVGLVASS

-248 NSANLSE
+248 NSANLAE
-255 ASLNQVIAYPVQ
+255 ASLNQVIAYPAQ
-267 TSITTA
+267 TAINTA
-273 ERDLQYKPYNVTL
+273 EHDLQYKPYNITL
-286 EQAKAYA
+286 EQ
-293 MLHRSALVKSA
+293 
-304 MAVKEAEE
+304 
-312 TLRKAKSG
+312 
-320 YLPTVGVETGRGYA
+320 
-334 DPDGYFGTSNKSWH
+334 
-348 IGAKASWSL
+348 
-357 WDGGAT
+357 
-363 QNKVKV
+363 
-369 ANDTLEKAKEA
+369 AKEA
-380 NLANVDAVLLAV
+380 NLATVDAVLLAV

-407 STQTAVVQGQE
+407 STQTAVAQGQE

-444 TTARN
+444 TDARN

-479 GAEVIAN
+479 GAEIIAN
-486 SGALEQL
+486 SGAAEQL
-493 AKLGSHQ
+493 AQLGGNQ

>member
-1 MSMEV
+1 MEV

-18 MLSLATTGVMAADS
+18 MLSLATTGAMAADV

-40 DQLTKYQKE
+40 DQLSKYQKE

-60 KAVQD
+60 KSVQD
-65 SKTYENVLTLNETR
+65 SKTYESKLDLDESRT
-79 AIDLALANN
+79 IDLALANN
-88 RTAKQTKWDYQVA
+88 RTAKQTKWGYEAAKSAVSQVA
-101 KDTVSATA
+101 A
-109 AGKNPSISYLWQG
+109 AKNPSVSYGWSAQKTG
-122 SRSNGVNAMTGRNV
+122 GDTGR
-136 TSKNGSHSFT
+136 SKRGNHDFS
-146 ISAPVFSPELDA
+146 ISAYVFNPQLDA
-158 SIDASRYAREGAGA
+158 NIDSARYTREGTGA

-216 EAQYNVGLVASS
+216 QAQYNVGLVASS

-248 NSANLSE
+248 NVANLAE

-267 TSITTA
+267 TAINTA
-273 ERDLQYKPYNVTL
+273 EHDLQYKPYNVTL

-293 MLHRSALVKSA
+293 LLHRSALVKSA
-304 MAVKEAEE
+304 LDVKSAEEAVKS
-312 TLRKAKSG
+312 AKSG
-320 YLPTVGVETGRGYA
+320 YLPTVAVKAGRGYA
-334 DPDGYFGTSNKSWH
+334 DLDGYFGTSTKSWSV
-348 IGAKASWSL
+348 GATASWSL

-363 QNKVKV
+363 QNAIKK
-369 ANDTLEKAKEA
+369 ANAQLEQAKEA
-380 NLANVDAVLLAV
+380 NLATVDAVLLAV

-407 STQTAVVQGQE
+407 STQTAVAQGQE

-444 TTARN
+444 TDARN

-479 GAEVIAN
+479 GAGIIAN
-486 SGALEQL
+486 SGAAEQL
-493 AKLGSHQ
+493 AQLGGNQ